1 MDPRCKVLLA
11 CDFHYRYSANLTG
24 GIARAG
30 AAATLLSRDHD
41 LEFGSVPGA
50 AKGFAEAAIGDAS
63 HWRLHG
69 RPRSPQSWL
78 EALRLRR
85 RARRLDPSVVHV
97 QSSIGNDPRMA
108 IASGLRRGRFAVTI
122 HDPSPHPGETSHWR
136 DDLEDKLLMRHAG
149 LIFVHGE
156 ALREELIERFRPPA
170 PVVVVPHGV
179 AVGEATP
186 VPAAPRLLFFGR
198 ISKYKG
204 VDVLLDA
211 MDAVWKAVPEA
222 EVTIAGSGE
231 LDPHPA
237 LADPRVTLD
246 NGYIADSALP
256 GLFEACRG
264 VVLPYRQASQSGVGS
279 MVKPYG
285 RPLVVTD
292 VGGLPELVGDG
303 SGLVA
308 PSEDPAALA
317 TALIR
322 VLEDDELA
330 AGLARAGVDTAA
342 REGSWDRVGEL
353 TLAAYREHLG
363 VCRCGS

>member
-1 MDPRCKVLLA
+1 MAPRCKVLLA
-11 CDFHYRYSANLTG
+11 CDFHYRYSANLAG
-24 GIARAG
+24 GIARGG
-30 AAATLLSRDHD
+30 AEATLLTRDHD
-41 LEFGSVPGA
+41 LEFGAVPGA
-50 AKGFAEAAIGDAS
+50 ARRFAEQVIGGSA

-69 RPRSPQSWL
+69 RPRSPRSWL
-78 EALRLRR
+78 QALELRR
-85 RARRLDPSVVHV
+85 AAHRLDPAVVHV

-108 IASGLRRGRFAVTI
+108 VACGMGRGRFAVTI
-122 HDPSPHPGETSHWR
+122 HDPSPHPGESSHWR

-156 ALREELIERFRPPA
+156 ALREELIERFHPPA

-186 VPAAPRLLFFGR
+186 VPAEPRLLFFGR

-211 MDAVWKAVPEA
+211 MDTVWKAVPEA
-222 EVTIAGSGE
+222 TVTVAGSGE

-237 LADPRVTLD
+237 LADPRVTVD

-256 GLFEACRG
+256 GLFEACRC

-285 RPLVVTD
+285 RPLVVTA
-292 VGGLPELVGDG
+292 VGGLPELVADG

-308 PSEDPAALA
+308 ASEDPAALGA
-317 TALIR
+317 ALIR
-322 VLEDDELA
+322 VLEDDGLA
-330 AGLARAGVDTAA
+330 AELARAGVDTAA

-363 VCRCGS
+363 VC